1 MREEEEEAKRLEDE
15 EKRKIKVLK
24 QQEKDAKF
32 AEEEKVRLATE
43 EVEIAGSLLKI
54 RTATLAA
61 SKDYEHNEH
70 WQRFVSCDD
79 KADPN
84 EEKDITR
91 VISKFEEEIIPK
103 KLEIENLLKSCQ
115 DAEDLNNELLIMKEK
130 ARIQDDRKQME
141 WCQSYVDKLR
151 QITGIKLDYITEHLA
166 NNCDLLIANKHD
178 DIAKENANKNTRMG
192 AGVIN
197 PNEKPEVLITY
208 AFNDIGY
215 GNWTYGF
222 EKSGPRP
229 KPIDFKEIG
238 IQSEVPRTMVA
249 NKLIMRVCWTSYDY
263 LSKVQYSKDSLVGG
277 IVDVSCYQFLGQPEK
292 FKELVLKK
300 IYVGQDALVRNQY
313 PAPDTTGVIN
323 YQSVTPV
330 KIHFTLPKY
339 VFIGVNDKIKVALWD
354 AATESW
360 NTEHIEDVKLDFDKK
375 CLTVSTLELAP
386 LAFVQERAID
396 FPYKSWKIRKTS
408 MEASKFPSH

>member
-1 MREEEEEAKRLEDE
+1 
-15 EKRKIKVLK
+15 
-24 QQEKDAKF
+24 
-32 AEEEKVRLATE
+32 
-43 EVEIAGSLLKI
+43 
-54 RTATLAA
+54 
-61 SKDYEHNEH
+61 
-70 WQRFVSCDD
+70 
-79 KADPN
+79 
-84 EEKDITR
+84 
-91 VISKFEEEIIPK
+91 
-103 KLEIENLLKSCQ
+103 
-115 DAEDLNNELLIMKEK
+115 
-130 ARIQDDRKQME
+130 
-141 WCQSYVDKLR
+141 
-151 QITGIKLDYITEHLA
+151 
-166 NNCDLLIANKHD
+166 LIANKHD
-178 DIAKENANKNTRMG
+178 EIARENANKNTRMG
-192 AGVIN
+192 AGGTN
-197 PNEKPEVLITY
+197 LNDKPEVLITH

-222 EKSGPRP
+222 EKVGPRP

-263 LSKVQYSKDSLVGG
+263 LSKIQYSKDSLVGG
-277 IVDVSCYQFLGQPEK
+277 IVDISCYQFLGQPEK

-300 IYVGQDALVRNQY
+300 IYVGQDALVKNQY

-354 AATESW
+354 TATESW

-408 MEASKFPSH
+408 MEASTFCSH